1 MSGLWQVEFNPDI
14 AYLRDDT
21 GHIIP
26 TKAGIHTIR
35 YSRKGLLQHSRL
47 RENDTIHHS
56 PFTIHHS
63 PFTIHHSPFT
73 IRGMDPRLR
82 GNDAVLLWRTRMAS
96 GSGRCRIFAQTVI
109 QQIWTAV
116 RNEPVFPACEWRSR
130 TSLEVK
136 KRIFYPMTQLILMLV
151 VITKLL
157 TEPVIKSGASG
168 LW

>member
-47 RENDTIHHS
+47 REND
-56 PFTIHHS
+56 TIHHS

-157 TEPVIKSGASG
+157 TEPVIKSGASR

>member
-56 PFTIHHS
+56 PFTI
-63 PFTIHHSPFT
+63 
-73 IRGMDPRLR
+73 RGMDPRLR

-96 GSGRCRIFAQTVI
+96 GSCRCRIFAQTVI

-116 RNEPVFPACEWRSR
+116 RNEPVFPACE
-130 TSLEVK
+130 
-136 KRIFYPMTQLILMLV
+136 
-151 VITKLL
+151 
-157 TEPVIKSGASG
+157 
-168 LW
+168 